1 MFTLL
6 ALSLTAFAS
15 PMLLTMDTGAEI
27 RGELAMYQYGGD
39 CQISVSEGPLSGA
52 ILIVPCARLQRFER
66 EPSAAAVEVSYSD
79 IADEPAPAAEIAAEI
94 AAVPATPSIF
104 EERLDS
110 KPMALDALQEAE
122 PTDALAA
129 EQRSEALALP
139 EETEELERAQAR
151 TGDIEGVPVDDH
163 VSVDPALMDDRG
175 NRDRAPAPTRTPTMR
190 PPTNSATMGW

>member
-6 ALSLTAFAS
+6 ALCMAAFAS

-39 CQISVSEGPLSGA
+39 CQISVSEGPLNGA

-66 EPSAAAVEVSYSD
+66 DPSEAAVEVSYSD
-79 IADEPAPAAEIAAEI
+79 IADEPASEPAPAAELA
-94 AAVPATPSIF
+94 ATPALF

-110 KPMALDALQEAE
+110 EPMALDALQQAE

-139 EETEELERAQAR
+139 EETDELLDENAQAR
-151 TGDIEGVPVDDH
+151 TGEIEGVPVDDR

-175 NRDRAPAPTRTPTMR
+175 SRGREPAPSRAPTMR